1 MTSALV
7 PSLARPSRRHLALG
21 AVYFVA
27 YLALNALT
35 DHRSLSGSAVTLWSP
50 DNALSVM
57 LIMESWTFT
66 PLVWVAQLGADILFD
81 HARHPAAVTCAETT
95 RTLGYLG
102 LALSLR
108 RGFGVKLDAMKPRD
122 VVAVMAL
129 IPIGSAALAVLY
141 CSALVAVGELPWSA
155 FTQTICVYWIGDAAA
170 MGVVIPAT
178 GALLSLSAKKPW
190 RHRLKFDDLFF
201 STITAGFL
209 GVVILLSVSN
219 LADRYL
225 FDLAFLPILLIG
237 LKFGRDAGALA
248 LLLVQIMLLAAL
260 DWFHVRDT
268 EYVTYQLLMFIL
280 AVSGLALGAT
290 VDEWQV
296 TALELRRQQG
306 ELAKVS
312 ERATNGMIAAAMS
325 HEISQPLAAIGT
337 YVVSARRLLETGG
350 QGERALGALRR
361 AEGEAGRARAIIER
375 LRDFVAKGEVAR
387 VPLDFADIVAR
398 VVAAQ
403 ADGAHERGVALVY
416 QSSGA
421 APALGDRVSLEQA
434 VANLVLNAIEAA
446 PQGEGHVRVTLERRP
461 GWVAVKVEDDGP
473 GVSPDMTERLFEPFE
488 TTKPRGMGLGLPLAR
503 EIALRHGGG
512 LAFAPLSPRGACFR
526 LEVARA

>member
-1 MTSALV
+1 MFPAVSFSFAW
-7 PSLARPSRRHLALG
+7 PSRRHLALG
-21 AVYFVA
+21 AAYFAA

-66 PLVWVAQLGADILFD
+66 PLVWCAQLGADVLFG
-81 HARHPAAVTCAETT
+81 HARHPVAVVSAETT
-95 RTLGYLG
+95 LALGYLG
-102 LALSLR
+102 LALALR
-108 RGFGVKLDAMKPRD
+108 RGFGVKLDAMQPRD
-122 VVAVMAL
+122 VVALMAL

-141 CSALVAVGELPWSA
+141 CGALVVVGEAPASA
-155 FTQTICVYWIGDAAA
+155 FFPDVCGYWIGDAAA
-170 MGVVIPAT
+170 MGVVIPAA
-178 GALLSLSAKKPW
+178 GALLRLRTRGLW
-190 RHRLKFDDLFF
+190 RRPTFDDVFF
-201 STITAGFL
+201 CTITAGFL
-209 GVVILLSVSN
+209 TVVILLSASS

-225 FDLAFLPILLIG
+225 FNLSFLPILLIG

-248 LLLVQIMLLAAL
+248 LLLVQMTLLAAL
-260 DWFHVRDT
+260 DYFQVRDDQ
-268 EYVTYQLLMFIL
+268 YVNYQLLMFIL
-280 AVSGLALGAT
+280 SVSGLALGAT
-290 VDEWQV
+290 VDEWQE
-296 TALELRRQQG
+296 TTRELRRRQG

-337 YVVSARRLLETGG
+337 YVVSARRLMEAGTHD
-350 QGERALGALRR
+350 ERALGALRR

-387 VPLDFADIVAR
+387 EALDLSDIVAG

-403 ADGAHERGVALVY
+403 ADGASERGVALIY
-416 QSSGA
+416 HATGA
-421 APALGDRVSLEQA
+421 APARGDRVALEQA

-446 PQGEGHVRVTLERRP
+446 PQGGGHVRVAVERRH
-461 GWVAVKVEDDGP
+461 GFVAVKVEDDGP
-473 GVSPDMTERLFEPFE
+473 GVAPDMTERLFEPFE

-512 LAFAPLSPRGACFR
+512 LGFAPLSPRGVCFR
-526 LEVARA
+526 LEVALA